1 MLRTP
6 DSSEFDRAQTKLLQ
20 EAPCEVAHVEI
31 TRIYCKCLNCH
42 FRSLQLLCCYTQPLF
57 LHVLLNSNPRARSE
71 KAARLAARDAQ
82 PKLSANIVKVP
93 ANLRRIAV
101 DQISEFQH
109 TPIVSNETNPRIN
122 FSR

>member
-31 TRIYCKCLNCH
+31 PRIYCNRFNWR
-42 FRSLQLLCCYTQPLF
+42 FRCPQLLCRDTKPFF
-57 LHVLLNSNPRARSE
+57 LHVLLNSNPRARFE

-101 DQISEFQH
+101 DQISEFQY